1 VLDFRKGGATRS
13 PLFVFR
19 SLLFLLST
27 AAVGA
32 VDGQNAFTSYAD
44 VHSVLEPLA
53 DILPSELKTAAPSQI
68 EAAWSAWAVSHDR
81 DIRGRLGRG
90 DEDTIVN
97 WLLFGTSF
105 TSRPRIFL
113 DASGSDAAQLAQLV
127 AARAQDLV
135 AALQAPGSDERR
147 LFAKRLLERKGHRF
161 ETMAGRERVADYLVA
176 EVTRVA
182 REQAG
187 YARELAETRQLGD
200 VTAEFA
206 ARSRL
211 FRSRGLSLDTSILP
225 NFALEQSLRE
235 LHVRGLIGAERIRDV
250 AVIGPGLD
258 FSDKSSGYDFYPQ
271 QTLQPFALI
280 DSLVR
285 LGLVDPSTAVR
296 VTTLDLSP
304 RVNAHVTRAR
314 LRASA
319 GSPYV
324 LRVPLDPAVSWKPE
338 LLAYWKKVGDRIGTV
353 GQTDAPVAGVNLRV
367 RTIRVRPQVVSQ
379 IQAEDLNIV
388 VQRLAGRRF
397 DLIVATNVFV
407 YYDLLDQALALS
419 NVESMLGPG
428 GFLLSNNSLL
438 ELPQSRLRSVGYLTT
453 QYSDRPDDGD
463 HVVWYRRV
471 D

>member
-1 VLDFRKGGATRS
+1 MVRSRKGGASRS

-19 SLLFLLST
+19 PVFFLLF
-27 AAVGA
+27 AALVVA
-32 VDGQNAFTSYAD
+32 VRGQSATTSYAD
-44 VHSVLEPLA
+44 VRGVLEPLA
-53 DILPSELKTAAPSQI
+53 DILPAGLKTATPAQLP
-68 EAAWSAWAVSHDR
+68 AVWPAWAARHDR
-81 DIRGRLGRG
+81 EIRDRLERG

-113 DASGSDAAQLAQLV
+113 DAAGADAAQLAQLV

-135 AALQAPGSDERR
+135 GALQAPGSDERR
-147 LFAKRLLERKGHRF
+147 LFAKRLLERKGYRF
-161 ETMAGRERVADYLVA
+161 DTVAGRDRAAGHLIA

-182 REQAG
+182 QEQAG
-187 YARELAETRQLGD
+187 YVRELAETRQLGD
-200 VTAEFA
+200 VSAEFA

-235 LHVRGLIGAERIRDV
+235 LHARNLISAGSVHDI

-271 QTLQPFALI
+271 QTLQPFAVI

-285 LGLVDPSTAVR
+285 LGLADRTAAVR

-304 RVNAHVTRAR
+304 RVNAHLVRAR
-314 LRASA
+314 QRASA
-319 GSPYV
+319 GAPYV
-324 LRVPLDPAVSWKPE
+324 LRVPLDQAVAWKPE
-338 LLAYWKKVGDRIGTV
+338 LLAYWKTAGDRV
-353 GQTDAPVAGVNLRV
+353 GAVGRADAPVAGGTVRV

-388 VQRLAGRRF
+388 VQRLTGRRF
-397 DLIVATNVFV
+397 DLVVATNVFV
-407 YYDLLDQALALS
+407 YYDMLDQALALS
-419 NVESMLGPG
+419 NVEAMLRPG

-438 ELPQSRLRSVGYLTT
+438 ELPESRLRSVGYLTT
-453 QYSDRPDDGD
+453 QYSDRQDDGD
-463 HVVWYRRV
+463 HVVWYRRLE
-471 D
+471 

>member
-1 VLDFRKGGATRS
+1 VVNFKEGGGKGS
-13 PLFVFR
+13 PLFAFR
-19 SLLFLLST
+19 PVLFVLLAASIWVVHGHST
-27 AAVGA
+27 
-32 VDGQNAFTSYAD
+32 FTSYAD
-44 VHSVLEPLA
+44 VRHVLESLA
-53 DILPSELKTAAPSQI
+53 EILPSELRIPAPVLP
-68 EAAWSAWAVSHDR
+68 EAAWSAWAARHDR
-81 DIRGRLGRG
+81 EIRDRLERG

-113 DASGSDAAQLAQLV
+113 DARGSDAAALAQLV
-127 AARAQDLV
+127 AARTQDLV

-147 LFAKRLLERKGHRF
+147 LFAKRLIERKGFRLD
-161 ETMAGRERVADYLVA
+161 TVAGREQVAAHLIAD
-176 EVTRVA
+176 VTRVA
-182 REQAG
+182 QEQVR
-187 YARELAETRQLGD
+187 YTSELAETRRLGD
-200 VTAEFA
+200 VSAEFA

-225 NFALEQSLRE
+225 NFALEQSLRQ
-235 LHVRGLIGAERIRDV
+235 LHARGLIRAGSIRAV

-285 LGLVDPSTAVR
+285 LGLAATPTAVR

-304 RVNAHVTRAR
+304 RVNSHVMRAR
-314 LRASA
+314 QRASA
-319 GSPYV
+319 GLPYV
-324 LRVPLDPAVSWKPE
+324 LRVPFDPAISWKPE
-338 LLAYWKKVGDRIGTV
+338 LVAYWKEVGDRIGAV
-353 GQTDAPVAGVNLRV
+353 GQTDAPVAGGNLRL
-367 RTIRVRPQVVSQ
+367 RTIRVQPQIVSQ

-388 VQRLAGRRF
+388 VQRVADRRF

-407 YYDLLDQALALS
+407 YYDVLDQALALS

-428 GFLLSNNSLL
+428 AFLLSNNSLL
-438 ELPQSRLRSVGYLTT
+438 ELPESRLRSVGYLTT
-453 QYSDRPDDGD
+453 QYSDRQDDGD
-463 HVVWYRRV
+463 HVVWYRRL